1 MKNKGFTIVELMAV
15 IVILGILSSM
25 AMISVS
31 RYRKDVRDT
40 DLVELHQTIDA
51 AYDKYRQDNLIKGAS
66 YKTNLTFED
75 KDMNNDT
82 FNTYFSEFTFDGK
95 RLTKNELKGSMLNL
109 VSKGGLLLNNN
120 YKTSVK
126 YNEDKYVEDGAC
138 LVESTVTKID
148 ETSQIKKSCKRD
160 SDGNIMPSQE
170 EILCIVIKRGD
181 DTIIDDYS
189 NDKNLTQRPLCKY
202 LTGTITQGNN

>member
-66 YKTNLTFED
+66 YKTNLTFD
-75 KDMNNDT
+75 DMNTDT

-95 RLTKNELKGSMLNL
+95 RLTKKELEGSMLNL
-109 VSKGGLLLNNN
+109 EKKGALLSNDN
-120 YKTSVK
+120 YKTNVNSS
-126 YNEDKYVEDGAC
+126 EDKYVEDGAC

-148 ETSQIKKSCKRD
+148 GTSQIKKSCKKNSNR
-160 SDGNIMPSQE
+160 NIVPSQE
-170 EILCIVIKRGD
+170 EILCIVIKRDGKD
-181 DTIIDDYS
+181 IINDYS
-189 NDKNLTQRPLCKY
+189 SDENLTQRPLCKY
-202 LTGTITQGNN
+202 LKGTTTQGTN

>member
-66 YKTNLTFED
+66 YQKDLKF
-75 KDMNNDT
+75 KDMNTNT

-95 RLTKNELKGSMLNL
+95 RLTKKELEGSMLNL
-109 VSKGGLLLNNN
+109 VSKGGLLLNDK

-126 YNEDKYVEDGAC
+126 NNKDKYVEDGAC
-138 LVESTVTKID
+138 LVESTVTKI
-148 ETSQIKKSCKRD
+148 EGTSQIKKSCKED
-160 SDGNIMPSQE
+160 SNGNIMPSQE

>member
-25 AMISVS
+25 ALISVS
-31 RYRKDVRDT
+31 KYRKDVRDT

-66 YKTNLTFED
+66 YKKNLTFD
-75 KDMNNDT
+75 DMNTDT

-95 RLTKNELKGSMLNL
+95 RLTKKELEGSMLNL
-109 VSKGGLLLNNN
+109 VSKGELLNNPKYRN
-120 YKTSVK
+120 SV
-126 YNEDKYVEDGAC
+126 NSSEDKYVEDGAC
-138 LVESTVTKID
+138 LVESTVTTTINR
-148 ETSQIKKSCKRD
+148 TSQIKKSCKRD

-202 LTGTITQGNN
+202 LSGTITQGNN

>member
-66 YKTNLTFED
+66 YQKDLTF
-75 KDMNNDT
+75 KDMNTDT

-109 VSKGGLLLNNN
+109 VSKGELLNNPKYRN
-120 YKTSVK
+120 SV
-126 YNEDKYVEDGAC
+126 NEDKYVEDGAC
-138 LVESTVTKID
+138 LVESTVTTIN
-148 ETSQIKKSCKRD
+148 ETSQIKKSCKKD
-160 SDGNIMPSQE
+160 SDKNIMPSQE
-170 EILCIVIKRGD
+170 EILCIVIKRDGKD
-181 DTIIDDYS
+181 IINDYS
-189 NDKNLTQRPLCKY
+189 SDKNLTQRPLCKY
-202 LTGTITQGNN
+202 LLETITQGNN

>member
-31 RYRKDVRDT
+31 KYRKDVRDT

-109 VSKGGLLLNNN
+109 EKKGALLSNNN

-126 YNEDKYVEDGAC
+126 NNEDKYVEDGAC
-138 LVESTVTKID
+138 LVESTVTKI
-148 ETSQIKKSCKRD
+148 EGTSQIKKSCKKD

-170 EILCIVIKRGD
+170 EILCIVIKRDGKD
-181 DTIIDDYS
+181 IINDYLS
-189 NDKNLTQRPLCKY
+189 DKNLTQRPLCKY

>member
-51 AYDKYRQDNLIKGAS
+51 AYDKYRQDNLVKGAS
-66 YKTNLTFED
+66 YKENLTFKEMD
-75 KDMNNDT
+75 NVT

-95 RLTKNELKGSMLNL
+95 RLTKKELEGSMLNL
-109 VSKGGLLLNNN
+109 VSKGKLLKNSKYRNSVNNR
-120 YKTSVK
+120 
-126 YNEDKYVEDGAC
+126 EDKYVEDGAC
-138 LVESTVTKID
+138 LVESTVTTTNG
-148 ETSQIKKSCKRD
+148 TSQIKKSCKRD
-160 SDGNIMPSQE
+160 SDRNIMPSQE
-170 EILCIVIKRGD
+170 EILCIVIRRGD

-189 NDKNLTQRPLCKY
+189 NDKNLTQRPLCNY
-202 LTGTITQGNN
+202 LTGTITQGTN

>member
-31 RYRKDVRDT
+31 KYRKDVRDT

-66 YKTNLTFED
+66 YKKELTFEG
-75 KDMNNDT
+75 MNTDT

-95 RLTKNELKGSMLNL
+95 RLTKKELEGSMLNL
-109 VSKGGLLLNNN
+109 EKKGALLSNDN
-120 YKTSVK
+120 YKTNVNSS
-126 YNEDKYVEDGAC
+126 EDKYVEDGAC
-138 LVESTVTKID
+138 LVESTVTTIN
-148 ETSQIKKSCKRD
+148 ETSQIKKSCKKD
-160 SDGNIMPSQE
+160 SDKNIMPSQE
-170 EILCIVIKRGD
+170 EILCIVIKRDGKD
-181 DTIIDDYS
+181 IINDYS
-189 NDKNLTQRPLCKY
+189 SDKNLTQRPLCKY